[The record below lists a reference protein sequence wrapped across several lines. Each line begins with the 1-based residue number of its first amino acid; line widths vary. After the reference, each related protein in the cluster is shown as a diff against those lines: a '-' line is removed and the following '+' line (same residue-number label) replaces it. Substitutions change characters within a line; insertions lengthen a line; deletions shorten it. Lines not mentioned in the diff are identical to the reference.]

1 MLKNWTINR
10 IDLCIDLLSEK
21 GSILILQILVLKL
34 KISGAS
40 FLLELKE

>member
-1 MLKNWTINR
+1 MYRSTFK
-10 IDLCIDLLSEK
+10 K
-21 GSILILQILVLKL
+21 GCKLILQILVLKL